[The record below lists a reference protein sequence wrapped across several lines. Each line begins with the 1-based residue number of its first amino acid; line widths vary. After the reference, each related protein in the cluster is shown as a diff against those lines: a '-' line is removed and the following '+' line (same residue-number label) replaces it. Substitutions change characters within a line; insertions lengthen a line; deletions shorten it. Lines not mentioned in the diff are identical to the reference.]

1 MPVVVSNRKKC
12 QVGSWS
18 HGWFVKAEMCC
29 DDNGIP
35 FDLVV
40 FPIASALQRACVAD
54 DMRKASLAMPHFNST
69 IVIILSA
76 YLDGG
81 LRFNT
86 YRNSLRVDWNSTG
99 MSLSAVSV
107 FKSA

>member
-1 MPVVVSNRKKC
+1 
-12 QVGSWS
+12 
-18 HGWFVKAEMCC
+18 MCC

-40 FPIASALQRACVAD
+40 FPIAFALQCACVAG
-54 DMRKASLAMPHFNST
+54 DMRKTSLAMPHFGLT
-69 IVIILSA
+69 ATVILSA
-76 YLDGG
+76 YLNGE

-107 FKSA
+107 FKKVRSCEWLENK